1 MASSRALN
9 QQWRGSSAG
18 FSRSQSVF
26 TEDSAAGPG
35 RFQNLRSNRVDQ
47 GKALPPPPRC
57 CCLCQSPQPPALG
70 PRSRRGF
77 VRKDIQKTS
86 GLSDVEENPAVPSGN
101 ATSPGGEKYA
111 ASEGPQHSLAT
122 NTPSSLKTSETQFG
136 TRLTLKKSRLLT
148 QAARGFLGK
157 PLTKTPES
165 TPGSQSFDYVPLV
178 SLQLASGAFLMN
190 QAFCEAIHIPMD
202 KLKWTSPFTCHR
214 VSLTARQPA
223 SKTSPSS
230 RHPSC
235 DTFSE
240 EPLAGN
246 KASWEL
252 SAVTEHTGKLWAT
265 VVALAWLEHSSAS
278 YFVEWELV
286 AAKASAWLE
295 QQEVPEGRTR
305 GTLKAAA
312 LQLFVL
318 LRHWDESLEFNM
330 LCYNPN
336 YV

>member
-1 MASSRALN
+1 MH
-9 QQWRGSSAG
+9 G
-18 FSRSQSVF
+18 
-26 TEDSAAGPG
+26 
-35 RFQNLRSNRVDQ
+35 
-47 GKALPPPPRC
+47 
-57 CCLCQSPQPPALG
+57 LG
-70 PRSRRGF
+70 LHR
-77 VRKDIQKTS
+77 
-86 GLSDVEENPAVPSGN
+86 
-101 ATSPGGEKYA
+101 
-111 ASEGPQHSLAT
+111 
-122 NTPSSLKTSETQFG
+122 LKTLRPTEGLPHPQ
-136 TRLTLKKSRLLT
+136 
-148 QAARGFLGK
+148 
-157 PLTKTPES
+157 
-165 TPGSQSFDYVPLV
+165 V

-202 KLKWTSPFTCHR
+202 KLKWTSPFSCHR
-214 VSLTARQPA
+214 LSLPARQPQA
-223 SKTSPSS
+223 KSSPSS
-230 RHPSC
+230 RHPAC

-240 EPLAGN
+240 ETLAGD
-246 KASWEL
+246 KAGGEL
-252 SAVTEHTGKLWAT
+252 RAGKLWAT

-295 QQEVPEGRTR
+295 QQEVPENLTR